1 MVKMSKE
8 KITNN
13 KRIVFRKSVNCWA
26 MLMLLLGFSASMAV
40 AAGMPETPAS
50 QASSGMQLL
59 HDKMAEKWH
68 SDNYCLSGD
77 VDTAIEKAISVLKE
91 GQLPSGEFPTYVSLS
106 PDMADKIYLPQV
118 FSSAIVLHSLSF
130 VESDPE
136 VNEMRNKT
144 VVYILANKEEPGVWR
159 FYGKYSSMPP
169 DLDDTSVVFASLKE
183 TGIPVEESGLEYA
196 LNYKNQEGLFYT
208 WMNEEKWMNESDPFY
223 LLYKNN
229 DIDPVVNANML
240 YALSLAG
247 KQAPE
252 VSDYLNSYIENN
264 SFTEAT
270 MYYHIPYI
278 QLYTFS
284 RAYADGQ
291 AEDLKPSMPV
301 IKNYLLSTQKPDGSW
316 GDEINTSMAAISLMN
331 SGYKGKALD
340 RAITHILDTQRSD
353 GSWPEI
359 GVQSLTFYYGSEE
372 FTTAFSLEALSKY
385 NELHNRKW
393 QKTMR
398 TLLNN

>member
-1 MVKMSKE
+1 MSKE
-8 KITNN
+8 KIIDNR
-13 KRIVFRKSVNCWA
+13 RIIFRKPVNCWA
-26 MLMLLLGFSASMAV
+26 MLILLLGFSASIAS
-40 AAGMPETPAS
+40 GMPEAPAS
-50 QASSGMQLL
+50 HVLSGMQLL
-59 HDKMAEKWH
+59 QCEMAEKWH
-68 SDNYCLSGD
+68 SNNYCLPHRD
-77 VDTAIEKAISVLKE
+77 VDTAIGKAISFLKE
-91 GQLPSGEFPTYVSLS
+91 SQLPSGEFQTYVSLS
-106 PDMADKIYLPQV
+106 HDMADKIYLPQV

-130 VESDPE
+130 VESDSE
-136 VNEMRNKT
+136 INEMRNKT
-144 VVYILANKEEPGVWR
+144 AVYILANKEEPGVWR

-169 DLDDTSVVFASLKE
+169 DLDDTSVAFASLKE
-183 TGIPVEESGLEYA
+183 TGISVEESGLEYA
-196 LNYKNQEGLFYT
+196 LNYRNQEGLFYT

-240 YALSLAG
+240 YGLSLAG
-247 KQAPE
+247 EQAPE

-284 RAYADGQ
+284 RAYADGH
-291 AEDLKPSMPV
+291 AKDLELSMPV
-301 IKNYLLSTQKPDGSW
+301 IRNYLLNTQRPDGSW
-316 GDEINTSMAAISLMN
+316 GNEINTSMAAISLMN

-340 RAITHILDTQRSD
+340 RAITYILNTQRSD

-385 NELHNRKW
+385 DDLHNRKW
-393 QKTMR
+393 QKMMR
-398 TLLNN
+398 NGIIE